1 MFIFENAHV
10 LHQHYKEL
18 TGDSPPKYYIP
29 PIDEDNEEEIDVGQ
43 SDFNKKFWFSYSA
56 LLI

>member
-1 MFIFENAHV
+1 M

-43 SDFNKKFWFSYSA
+43 SDFNKKF
-56 LLI
+56 